1 MSFDERLEAI
11 WAKREE
17 LRAKHDD
24 RVKAVRESIDEG
36 DKKFAE
42 DMQTLKWA
50 FGEASAELNE
60 QADAIDAKIDARI
73 DEKIDA
79 SEARRENI
87 RAKVEGFKAEIEKA
101 EQEALIVDIL
111 VYAEDCADIA
121 AYYSQEA
128 DFAMAAAEELIA
140 IYNEKFGE

>member
-1 MSFDERLEAI
+1 MSFDERMEAL

-24 RVKAVRESIDEG
+24 RVKVIRDSIDAG
-36 DKKFAE
+36 DQQFVE
-42 DMQTLKWA
+42 DMKNLKWA
-50 FGEASAELNE
+50 FGEATAEINE
-60 QADAIDAKIDARI
+60 QADALDAKI
-73 DEKIDA
+73 DEKIDERIDA
-79 SEARRENI
+79 AEERHENI
-87 RAKVEGFKAEIEKA
+87 KAKIAGFKSDIEKA

-140 IYNEKFGE
+140 LYNEKFGE